1 MESRCWKTI
10 GVWGSEEPRCPR
22 LEEVIHCRNCDQFTQ
37 AGRNLLEREL
47 PEEYQSEWGEIF
59 AVKKIDA
66 PVGTIALVIFRI
78 EDEWLSLPAKLFAE
92 IVDLRPVHTLPHKRN
107 PVLLGLINIHGEIQ
121 ICVSLKDL
129 IGLESKEENEPT
141 EKKEQ
146 AFMMMVIKNDERWVF
161 PVNEISEIYH
171 IHPDILQNVP
181 VSVSKS
187 KSAFS
192 KGIFKWKNRNVA
204 FLDDELLFYTL
215 RRNIQ

>member
-10 GVWGSEEPRCPR
+10 GVWGSEKPRCPK
-22 LEEVIHCRNCDQFTQ
+22 LEKVIHCRNCEQFMQ

-47 PEEYQSEWGEIF
+47 PEEYRSEWGRIF
-59 AVKKIDA
+59 AVKKIDV
-66 PVGTIALVIFRI
+66 PVGTIALVVFRI
-78 EDEWLSLPAKLFAE
+78 EEEWLSLPANLFAE
-92 IVDLRPVHTLPHKRN
+92 IIDMKPVHTLPHKRS
-107 PVLLGLINIHGEIQ
+107 PVLLGLINVHGEIQ
-121 ICVSLKDL
+121 LCVSLKEL
-129 IGLESKEENEPT
+129 IGLEAQKESGRK
-141 EKKEQ
+141 EKKDQ
-146 AFMMMVIKNDERWVF
+146 AFMMVVIKNEERWVF

-192 KGIFKWKNRNVA
+192 KGIFKWKDRNVA

-215 RRNIQ
+215 RRSIQ

>member
-1 MESRCWKTI
+1 MKSRCWKTV
-10 GVWGSEEPRCPR
+10 GVWGSEEPRCPK

-37 AGRNLLEREL
+37 EGRNLLEREL
-47 PEEYQSEWGEIF
+47 SEEYRNEWGQIF
-59 AVKKIDA
+59 AVKKIEA
-66 PVGTIALVIFRI
+66 PVGTVALVIFRI

-92 IVDLRPVHTLPHKRN
+92 IVDMRPVHTLPHKRN

-121 ICVSLKDL
+121 ICVSLKEL
-129 IGLESKEENEPT
+129 IGLESEKGNEQI
-141 EKKEQ
+141 EKKGQ
-146 AFMMMVIKNDERWVF
+146 ALMMMVIKNDERWVF

-181 VSVSKS
+181 VSVTKS

>member
-107 PVLLGLINIHGEIQ
+107 SVLLGLINIHGEIQ

>member
-1 MESRCWKTI
+1 M
-10 GVWGSEEPRCPR
+10 
-22 LEEVIHCRNCDQFTQ
+22 EEVIHCRNCDQFTQ

-47 PEEYQSEWGEIF
+47 PEEYKNEWGQIF

-92 IVDLRPVHTLPHKRN
+92 IVDMRPVHTLPHKRS
-107 PVLLGLINIHGEIQ
+107 PVLLGLINVNGEIQ
-121 ICVSLKDL
+121 LCVSLKDL
-129 IGLESKEENEPT
+129 IGLESEKESNRKG
-141 EKKEQ
+141 KKDQ
-146 AFMMMVIKNDERWVF
+146 AFMMVVIKNDERWVF

-215 RRNIQ
+215 RRSIQ

>member
-10 GVWGSEEPRCPR
+10 GVWGSEEPRCPK
-22 LEEVIHCRNCDQFTQ
+22 LEEVIHCRNCDHFTQ

-47 PEEYQSEWGEIF
+47 PEEYQSEWGQIF
-59 AVKKIDA
+59 SVKKIDV

-107 PVLLGLINIHGEIQ
+107 PVLLGLVNIHGEIQ

-129 IGLESKEENEPT
+129 IGLDLKEGNEPT
-141 EKKEQ
+141 GKKEQ